1 MNLQLFMGKKNF
13 DCGKAERWFKER
25 RVKLQI
31 VDLSKKPLSGREFDS
46 VLQSVGLEALIDKEA
61 KAYAASAARFSLDQ
75 AFIRRVLFE
84 NQALLRT
91 PILRNG
97 QKATAGFCPETWQAW
112 LDEEGG

>member
-31 VDLSKKPLSGREFDS
+31 VDLGKKPLSARELDS
-46 VLQSVGLEALIDKEA
+46 VLQGVGIDALIDKES
-61 KAYAASAARFSLDQ
+61 KAYAESPARFSLDQ
-75 AFIRRVLFE
+75 AFIRRILFE
-84 NQALLRT
+84 NQALLKT

-97 QKATAGFCPETWQAW
+97 KRATVGFCPSVWQAW
-112 LDEEGG
+112 LDEERG